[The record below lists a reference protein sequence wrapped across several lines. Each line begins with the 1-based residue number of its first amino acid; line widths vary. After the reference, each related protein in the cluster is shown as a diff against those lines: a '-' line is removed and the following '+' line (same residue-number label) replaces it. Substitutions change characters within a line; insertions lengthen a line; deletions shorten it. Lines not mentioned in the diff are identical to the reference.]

1 MFTKHSLS
9 AVSLW
14 LSLAFPTF
22 AAIHEQ
28 LATVPTGWTQ
38 VGAPAEEDTMILQ
51 IALAQQNLDQLD
63 AKIMAVSTPGSDS
76 YGQYMDA
83 DAVAA
88 MLAPSADA
96 SPAVLAWLAGAGI
109 TNAYSDGAN
118 VNFSTTVS
126 TANSLLRTT
135 FNYYENSGIQKLRTT
150 EYSVPD
156 DLQTHIDLI
165 TPTTYFGKTVPQIPT
180 PKSLAPRVGHH
191 VGELAIRQFN
201 GTTNSTTNG
210 TLSGST
216 NSTTNDTIDASCT
229 TLITPTCI
237 KELYNI
243 NYTPDAT
250 SGSKIGFGSFL
261 NQSVRTQDLSL
272 FQLAQGIPQQRFTV
286 ELINGGI
293 DDQAIDENH
302 GEADLDVEY
311 ISGISHPLPIISY
324 ITGGSP
330 PFIPN
335 IDEPTA
341 ADNEN
346 EPYLN
351 YYQYLLSLPNSALP
365 NVISNSYGDD
375 EQTVPEKYAKRVCNM
390 IGQLGLRGIS
400 VLESAGDTGVGAP
413 CQSND
418 GKKTPQF
425 TPQFPGTCPYI
436 TAVGGTQSIEPE
448 IAWVAGSGGFSN
460 YFPRPAYQAGAV
472 STYLDDHISLAT
484 KDYFSAFANFANRG
498 FPDVSAHS
506 LTPDYAVVVNGE
518 ATLSGGTSAAV
529 PVFSSVIA
537 LLNDARFKAG
547 KPALGFLNPW
557 LYAIGYTGLTDITG
571 GQSVGCNGING
582 QTGAPVIGGSIIPYA
597 SWNATAGWDP
607 VTGLGVPNFEK
618 LLALAL
624 KF

>member
-1 MFTKHSLS
+1 MFTKHTLP
-9 AVSLW
+9 AASLW
-14 LSLAFPTF
+14 LSLTLSTF

-28 LATVPTGWTQ
+28 LATIPLGWKQ
-38 VGAPAEEDTMILQ
+38 VGAPAENDTMILQ

-63 AKIMAVSTPGSDS
+63 AKIMAVSTPGSAS
-76 YGQYMDA
+76 YGQYMDG

-96 SPAVLAWLAGAGI
+96 SPAVLAWLKGAGV

-118 VNFSTTVS
+118 VNFSTTVNL
-126 TANSLLRTT
+126 ANSLLSTT
-135 FNYYENSGIQKLRTT
+135 FSYYENAGIQKLRTIG
-150 EYSVPD
+150 YSVPD

-165 TPTTYFGKTVPQIPT
+165 TPTTYFGKTVPQIPV
-180 PKSLAPRVGHH
+180 PKMVPRVGK
-191 VGELAIRQFN
+191 LSPRYFN
-201 GTTNSTTNG
+201 
-210 TLSGST
+210 GST
-216 NSTTNDTIDASCT
+216 NSTTNDTIDASCV
-229 TLITPTCI
+229 TLITPTCL

-243 NYTPDAT
+243 NYTPDPK

-261 NQSVRTQDLSL
+261 NQSARTQDLSL
-272 FQLAQGIPQQRFTV
+272 FQTAQDIPQQGFSV
-286 ELINGGI
+286 QLINGGI
-293 DDQAIDENH
+293 NDQAIDDNH

-311 ISGISHPLPIISY
+311 ISGISHPLPIISF

-335 IDEPTA
+335 LDEPTA

-351 YYQYLLSLPNSALP
+351 YYQYLLSQPNSALP
-365 NVISNSYGDD
+365 NVITNSYGDD
-375 EQTVPEKYAKRVCNM
+375 EQTVPEKYAKRVCYM

-460 YFPRPAYQAGAV
+460 YFPRPEYQAAAV
-472 STYLDDHISLAT
+472 STYLNDHISAAT
-484 KDYFSAFANFANRG
+484 KDYFSAFTNFANRG

-506 LTPDYAVVVNGE
+506 LTPDYAVVVN
-518 ATLSGGTSAAV
+518 AAADLSGGTSAAA

-537 LLNDARFKAG
+537 LLNDARFRAG
-547 KPALGFLNPW
+547 KPPLGFLNPW
-557 LYAIGYTGLTDITG
+557 LYAIGFTGLTDITG
-571 GQSVGCNGING
+571 GQSVGCNGIDG
-582 QTGAPVIGGSIIPYA
+582 QTGAPVPGGSIIPYA
-597 SWNATAGWDP
+597 SWNATEGWDP

-624 KF
+624 NF

>member
-1 MFTKHSLS
+1 MFSNPVLP

-14 LSLAFPTF
+14 LSLALPAL
-22 AAIHEQ
+22 AAVLEQ

-38 VGAPAEEDTMILQ
+38 VGAPAGDETMILQ

-63 AKIMAVSTPGSDS
+63 AKILAVSTPGSAS
-76 YGQYMDA
+76 YGQYMDG

-96 SPAVLAWLAGAGI
+96 SPAVMAWLKGAGV

-126 TANSLLRTT
+126 TANSLLSTT
-135 FNYYENSGIQKLRTT
+135 FNYYENAGIQKLRTT
-150 EYSVPD
+150 GYSIPD
-156 DLQTHIDLI
+156 DLMAHIDLI
-165 TPTTYFGKTVPQIPT
+165 TPTTYFGKTVPQIP
-180 PKSLAPRVGHH
+180 APRMDHRVRP
-191 VGELAIRQFN
+191 IMTRQWN
-201 GTTNSTTNG
+201 GTNSTTNG
-210 TLSGST
+210 T
-216 NSTTNDTIDASCT
+216 IDASCF
-229 TLITPTCI
+229 TLITPTCL
-237 KELYNI
+237 KEIYNI
-243 NYTPDAT
+243 HYTPDPK
-250 SGSKIGFGSFL
+250 SGSDIAFGSFL
-261 NQSVRTQDLSL
+261 NQSARTQDLSL
-272 FQLAQGIPQQRFTV
+272 FQTAQGIPQQGFSV
-286 ELINGGI
+286 QLINGGI
-293 DDQAIDENH
+293 NDQAIDDNH

-335 IDEPTA
+335 LDEPTA

-351 YYQYLLSLPNSALP
+351 YYQYLLSQPNSALP
-365 NVISNSYGDD
+365 HVITNSYGDD
-375 EQTVPEKYAKRVCNM
+375 EQTVPEKYAKRVCRM

-418 GKKTPQF
+418 GKMTPQF

-436 TAVGGTQSIEPE
+436 TAVGGTQSISPE

-460 YFPRPAYQAGAV
+460 YFSRPGYQADAV
-472 STYLDDHISLAT
+472 STYLNDHISPAT
-484 KDYFSAFANFANRG
+484 KEYFSAFTNFANRG

-506 LTPDYAVVVNGE
+506 LTPDYAVIVNDKAG
-518 ATLSGGTSAAV
+518 LSGGTSAAA

-557 LYAIGYTGLTDITG
+557 LYAIGFTGLTDITG

-582 QTGAPVIGGSIIPYA
+582 QTGAPVPGGSIIPFA
-597 SWNATAGWDP
+597 SWNATQGWDP

-624 KF
+624 KL

>member
-1 MFTKHSLS
+1 MFTKHTLP
-9 AVSLW
+9 AASLW
-14 LSLAFPTF
+14 LSLTLSTF

-28 LATVPTGWTQ
+28 LATIPLGWTQ
-38 VGAPAEEDTMILQ
+38 VGAPAENDTMILQ

-63 AKIMAVSTPGSDS
+63 AKIMAVSTPGSAS
-76 YGQYMDA
+76 YGQYMDG

-96 SPAVLAWLAGAGI
+96 SPAVLAWLKGAGV

-118 VNFSTTVS
+118 VNFSTTVNL
-126 TANSLLRTT
+126 ANSLLSTT
-135 FNYYENSGIQKLRTT
+135 FSYYENAGIQKLRTMG
-150 EYSVPD
+150 YSVPD

-165 TPTTYFGKTVPQIPT
+165 TPTTYFGKTVPQIPV
-180 PKSLAPRVGHH
+180 PKMVPRAGK
-191 VGELAIRQFN
+191 LSPRYFN
-201 GTTNSTTNG
+201 
-210 TLSGST
+210 GST
-216 NSTTNDTIDASCT
+216 NSTTNDTIDASCV
-229 TLITPTCI
+229 TLITPTCL

-243 NYTPDAT
+243 NYTPDPK

-261 NQSVRTQDLSL
+261 NQSARTQDLSL
-272 FQLAQGIPQQRFTV
+272 FQTAQDIPQQGFSV
-286 ELINGGI
+286 QLINGGI
-293 DDQAIDENH
+293 NDQAIDDNH

-311 ISGISHPLPIISY
+311 ISGISHPLPIISF

-335 IDEPTA
+335 LDEPTA

-351 YYQYLLSLPNSALP
+351 YYQYLLSQPNSALP
-365 NVISNSYGDD
+365 NVITNSYGDD
-375 EQTVPEKYAKRVCNM
+375 EQTVPEKYAKRVCYM

-460 YFPRPAYQAGAV
+460 YFPRPEYQAAAV
-472 STYLDDHISLAT
+472 STYLNDHISAAT
-484 KDYFSAFANFANRG
+484 KEYFSAFTNFANRG

-506 LTPDYAVVVNGE
+506 LTPDYAVVVNAAAG
-518 ATLSGGTSAAV
+518 LSGGTSAAA

-537 LLNDARFKAG
+537 LLNDARFRAG
-547 KPALGFLNPW
+547 KPPLGFLNPW
-557 LYAIGYTGLTDITG
+557 LYAIGFTGLTDITG

-582 QTGAPVIGGSIIPYA
+582 QTGAPVPGGSIIPYA
-597 SWNATAGWDP
+597 SWNATEGWDP

-624 KF
+624 NF

>member
-1 MFTKHSLS
+1 MFTKHTLP
-9 AVSLW
+9 AASLW
-14 LSLAFPTF
+14 LSLTLSTF

-28 LATVPTGWTQ
+28 LATIPLGWTQ
-38 VGAPAEEDTMILQ
+38 VGAPAENDTMILQ

-63 AKIMAVSTPGSDS
+63 AKIMAVSTPGSAS
-76 YGQYMDA
+76 YGQYMDG

-96 SPAVLAWLAGAGI
+96 SPAVLAWLKGAGV

-118 VNFSTTVS
+118 VNFSTTVNL
-126 TANSLLRTT
+126 ANSLLSTT
-135 FNYYENSGIQKLRTT
+135 FSYYENAGIQKLRTMG
-150 EYSVPD
+150 YSVPD

-165 TPTTYFGKTVPQIPT
+165 TPTTYFGKTVPQIPV
-180 PKSLAPRVGHH
+180 PKMVPRAGK
-191 VGELAIRQFN
+191 LSPRYFN
-201 GTTNSTTNG
+201 
-210 TLSGST
+210 GST
-216 NSTTNDTIDASCT
+216 NSTTNETIDASCV
-229 TLITPTCI
+229 TLITPTCL

-243 NYTPDAT
+243 NYTPDPK

-261 NQSVRTQDLSL
+261 NQSARTQDLSL
-272 FQLAQGIPQQRFTV
+272 FQTAQDIPQQGFSV
-286 ELINGGI
+286 QLINGGI
-293 DDQAIDENH
+293 NDQAIDDNH

-311 ISGISHPLPIISY
+311 ISGISHPLPIISF

-335 IDEPTA
+335 LDEPTA

-351 YYQYLLSLPNSALP
+351 YYQYLLSQPNSALP
-365 NVISNSYGDD
+365 NVITNSYGDD
-375 EQTVPEKYAKRVCNM
+375 EQTVPEKYAKRVCYM

-460 YFPRPAYQAGAV
+460 YFPRPEYQAAAV
-472 STYLDDHISLAT
+472 STYLNDHISAAT
-484 KDYFSAFANFANRG
+484 KEYFSAFTNFANRG

-506 LTPDYAVVVNGE
+506 LTPDYAVVVNAAAG
-518 ATLSGGTSAAV
+518 LSGGTSAAA

-537 LLNDARFKAG
+537 LLNDARFRAG
-547 KPALGFLNPW
+547 KPPLGFLNPW
-557 LYAIGYTGLTDITG
+557 LYAIGFTGLTDITG

-582 QTGAPVIGGSIIPYA
+582 QTGAPVPGGSIIPYA
-597 SWNATAGWDP
+597 SWNATEGWDP

-624 KF
+624 NF